1 MDICPCRFMSD
12 GRWHVTAVRLR
23 CPQHEN
29 GPPDIKTIDRR
40 RVAPPAG
47 CRVTAEPATVAGRRS
62 AERCTTEEQPNSALH
77 QQRTRQPNFEQFT
90 ALAARAWGR
99 RAASRCL
106 GWPGRGA
113 PPVRLSRTVDAYP
126 APGRGRRRSD
136 AARLHIKLWRVVA
149 DIDPPRSDVDPL
161 ARSAPVMQPKRIT
174 DGTSPLRRSVCIT
187 FTGTRSASKHDGFR
201 QVSARHYR
209 HVQHRTGTDHPSGA
223 RTRDPGRAATP
234 SAAGSE
240 RGQG

>member
-1 MDICPCRFMSD
+1 
-12 GRWHVTAVRLR
+12 LR
-23 CPQHEN
+23 
-29 GPPDIKTIDRR
+29 T
-40 RVAPPAG
+40 
-47 CRVTAEPATVAGRRS
+47 
-62 AERCTTEEQPNSALH
+62 TTEY
-77 QQRTRQPNFEQFT
+77 RTVRRNWP
-90 ALAARAWGR
+90 LARGDVERPRGVW
-99 RAASRCL
+99 

-126 APGRGRRRSD
+126 APGRGRRRGD

-187 FTGTRSASKHDGFR
+187 FTGTRSANKHDGFR

-234 SAAGSE
+234 SAPGSE
-240 RGQG
+240 

>member
-47 CRVTAEPATVAGRRS
+47 CRATTEPATVAGRRS

-77 QQRTRQPNFEQFT
+77 QQRTRQPNIEQFT

-106 GWPGRGA
+106 AFVAAGRSGGQGA
-113 PPVRLSRTVDAYP
+113 ARRIGRERLDRAILLVRCTFRADA
-126 APGRGRRRSD
+126 RRSSRVM
-136 AARLHIKLWRVVA
+136 RLACMRRPAGLGAFAPFRSGS
-149 DIDPPRSDVDPL
+149 PRL
-161 ARSAPVMQPKRIT
+161 MRPKCIT
-174 DGTSPLRRSVCIT
+174 DRPFPGCRASSIT
-187 FTGTRSASKHDGFR
+187 ERPR
-201 QVSARHYR
+201 E
-209 HVQHRTGTDHPSGA
+209 
-223 RTRDPGRAATP
+223 RAP
-234 SAAGSE
+234 
-240 RGQG
+240 